1 MNKLQVLKIV
11 VCLLLLSVSATAQ
24 TPVEDDEF
32 LPTAKTRLRGR
43 QLDARWFEDAANSKQ
58 KKDTRITEDPASPI
72 DLRSMIVS
80 EMQKVRS
87 GSLPEQVKAGLSSSF
102 KDTIAQVT
110 VEGRFEILSLN
121 SPINDNYIRTI
132 EGAIRSNVYPP
143 IIARANQ
150 QKLSVAVL
158 FTVKQDGKISDIE
171 KESSTGSNALDA
183 AAISAC
189 RSSSPLPP
197 PPANPNAKEDI
208 IRMRFTLTY
217 NP

>member
-1 MNKLQVLKIV
+1 MNKLQALKIV
-11 VCLLLLSVSATAQ
+11 VCLLLLSVSTIAQ
-24 TPVEDDEF
+24 TLAEDDEF
-32 LPTAKTRLRGR
+32 LPTAKTHLRGR
-43 QLDARWFEDAANSKQ
+43 QLDSRWFEDTAKQ
-58 KKDTRITEDPASPI
+58 KKDVKITEDPANPI
-72 DLRSMIVS
+72 DLRTMIIS

-150 QKLSVAVL
+150 QKLSVAIL
-158 FTVKQDGKISDIE
+158 FTVKQDGKIADIE